1 MHLERGDDP
10 APRSGTAE
18 LRYRDV
24 PADAHRLIALRH
36 ALSRWATEAG
46 MDVEQVEAL
55 TLASYEALANVVT
68 HAYAD
73 CEGAFDLLAEATGDR
88 IEVTITDHG
97 QWHAPA
103 PDPLCLRGRGLPL
116 MHTLTDDAEIT
127 CGPDGTVVRL
137 AWLVPQASLA

>member
-10 APRSGTAE
+10 SPQLRTAD

-24 PADAHRLIALRH
+24 PADAHGLIALRH
-36 ALSRWATEAG
+36 ALSRWAALAG

-68 HAYAD
+68 HAYPD
-73 CEGAFDLLAEATGDR
+73 GEGAFDLRAKVGTER
-88 IEVTITDHG
+88 VEVTITDHG

-103 PDPLCLRGRGLPL
+103 PDPLGLHGRGLPL
-116 MHTLTDDAEIT
+116 IHTLTDYAEIT
-127 CGPDGTVVRL
+127 CGPEGTVVTL
-137 AWLVPQASLA
+137 AWLIRQDSLA

>member
-10 APRSGTAE
+10 SPRSRTAE
-18 LRYRDV
+18 LRYHDV

-46 MDVEQVEAL
+46 MDIEQVEAL

-68 HAYAD
+68 HAYPD
-73 CEGAFDLLAEATGDR
+73 GEGAFDLRAEADAGR
-88 IEVTITDHG
+88 IEVTITDYG
-97 QWHAPA
+97 QWHAPE

-116 MHTLTDDAEIT
+116 IHTLTDDAEIT
-127 CGPDGTVVRL
+127 CGPEGTVVRL
-137 AWLVPQASLA
+137 AWLVPQASVA